1 MSRRADWFG
10 KLVAVSTLCL
20 ALGCF
25 LMAQEGRAASAE
37 SSPVIVVLPFQINAG
52 PELRHLEVDFPAMLS
67 QTLASRGLRVVP
79 QENMVEALRRSS
91 VSSMGAAEARKIA
104 SAAKASFAVYGAVN
118 QAGDALSIDARLV
131 PLNGEVRPFFID
143 RAAGGQDMTKSV
155 NELAN
160 RIAGQFA
167 PKDAVAGI
175 EVRGTKVLDPDVVLL
190 RLNTRTGDK
199 IDPAGIDEEVKR
211 IWDLGY
217 FSDVNVN
224 VEHRADGLF
233 LVYTVAEKPRIE
245 NIAIEGASE
254 IDAEDIRAAMNTKQG
269 SVLNERTLADDIQ
282 KIIEMYR
289 KDGYYLAK
297 VDSRVD
303 GRAAGAS
310 ASLVLTIDEG
320 KKLYISQVH
329 LDGAEQLSESD
340 IKGDM
345 MISERWMFS
354 WITGSGVLK
363 EELIE
368 RDSSAI
374 AAYYLNRGFLDVVV
388 GAPVITHDDDG
399 IIVTFPIKEG
409 TRYKLGDVTFS
420 GDLIVE
426 AEKLHDLVALDEMA
440 KNGEYFRLGTMQEDQ
455 TKLMDFY
462 AKHGYGYADI
472 NPTPKKRGEEA
483 VVDVDYYLGKKQK
496 LFVGR
501 VTVEGNNKTR
511 DNVILREMRLTDG
524 DNFDGDKLR
533 RSNERLNKLGYF
545 EMAEVEVVPTKRED
559 EVDLKVRVKEKPT
572 GALMAGVGYST
583 FSSFGVSGTLME
595 RNLFGKGYTA
605 QFLAGFNARR
615 NAYQFTF
622 ANPRWNDSDLYVA
635 LDLYHWR
642 DDYIDYRKRTTGGNI
657 RFAYPLGEYTT
668 LGWGYRFD
676 QYKIYDLDD
685 DVSSLIARYD
695 TGDRYSSVGQ
705 IRLTRDTTDRMNPTS
720 GNIDRISL
728 DYGGGFFGGD
738 DDFVTV
744 TLEHQTYYELWQNHV
759 LHARVKAA
767 AVFENGSNE
776 VPVFER
782 FWMGGINS
790 VRGYDSRDIVPRD
803 PLTGDRI
810 GGTRMAFA
818 NFEYIWTFSPEIG
831 VALVPFFDIGINAD
845 DDRSWKWDD
854 ELLRSFGA
862 ELRWRSPMGDLRFS
876 YGIPLDED
884 RKGRK
889 EGGRFEFAMGQQF

>member
-20 ALGCF
+20 ALGVF
-25 LMAQEGRAASAE
+25 LMANEGRAAE
-37 SSPVIVVLPFQINAG
+37 SSPVVVVLPFQINAG
-52 PELRHLEVDFPAMLS
+52 PELRHLEADFPAMLS

-79 QENMVEALRRSS
+79 QAEMMAALQKSN
-91 VSSMGAAEARKIA
+91 VSTMGAGEARKVA
-104 SAAKASFAVYGAVN
+104 SAARASFAVYGAVN

-131 PLNGEVRPFFID
+131 PLSGEVRPFFID
-143 RAAGGQDMTKSV
+143 RAVGGQDMTKAV

-160 RIAGQFA
+160 RISGQFA

-175 EVRGTKVLDPDVVLL
+175 EVRGTKVLDPEVVLM
-190 RLNTRTGDK
+190 RLNSRMGDK
-199 IDPAGIDEEVKR
+199 IDPAGIDAEVKR

-217 FSDVNVN
+217 FSDVTVD
-224 VEHRADGLF
+224 VQRRAEGLF
-233 LVYTVAEKPRIE
+233 LVYTVKEKPRID
-245 NIAIEGASE
+245 NIAIEGTSVK
-254 IDAEDIRAAMNTKQG
+254 DAEDVLAAMSTKQG
-269 SVLNERTLADDIQ
+269 AVLNEKTLADDIQ

-297 VDSRVD
+297 VSSRVD
-303 GRAAGAS
+303 GRASGTGA
-310 ASLVLTIDEG
+310 ALVMTVDEG
-320 KKLYISQVH
+320 KKLYISEVR
-329 LDGAEQLSESD
+329 LAGAEQLDESD

-345 MISERWMFS
+345 MLSERWMFS

-388 GAPVITHDDDG
+388 GAPDITYNDDG
-399 IIVTFPIKEG
+399 IVVTFPIQEG
-409 TRYKLGDVTFS
+409 TRYKLGEVTFS

-426 AEKLHDLVALDEMA
+426 AEQLHDLVALDEMA
-440 KNGEYFRLGTMQEDQ
+440 KRGDYFRLGTMQEDQ
-455 TKLMDFY
+455 TKLSDFY
-462 AKHGYGYADI
+462 AGYGYGYADI
-472 NPTPKKRGEEA
+472 NPTPKKRGDEA
-483 VVDVDYYLGKKQK
+483 VVDVDYYISKKQK

-524 DNFDGDKLR
+524 DEFDGKKLR
-533 RSNERLNKLGYF
+533 RSSERLNKLGYF
-545 EMAEVEVVPTKRED
+545 EMAEIEVSPTKRED

-595 RNLFGKGYTA
+595 RNLFGKGYA
-605 QFLAGFNARR
+605 ASFMAGFNSRR
-615 NAYQFTF
+615 NAYQFTVS
-622 ANPRWNDSDLYVA
+622 NPRWNDSDLFVA

-642 DDYIDYRKRTTGGNI
+642 DDFIDYRKRTTGGNL
-657 RFAYPLGEYTT
+657 RFAYPIGEYTSI
-668 LGWGYRFD
+668 GWGYRFD
-676 QYKIYDLDD
+676 QYKIYDLAD
-685 DVSSLIARYD
+685 DVSDLIGRYD

-705 IRLTRDTTDRMNPTS
+705 LRLTRDTTDRQNPTN
-720 GNIDRISL
+720 GNIDIL
-728 DYGGGFFGGD
+728 AVDYGGGFFGGD
-738 DDFVTV
+738 DDFITV
-744 TLEHQTYYELWQNHV
+744 SFEHQTYYELWQHHV
-759 LHARVKAA
+759 LHGKFKAA
-767 AVFENGSNE
+767 AIFDNGGDE

-782 FWMGGINS
+782 FWMGGIHS
-790 VRGYDSRDIVPRD
+790 LRGYDSRDIVPRD
-803 PLTGDRI
+803 PKTGDRI
-810 GGTRMAFA
+810 GGTRMAFV
-818 NFEYIWTFSPEIG
+818 NLEYIWTFSPEVG
-831 VALVPFFDIGINAD
+831 LALVPFFDMGINAD

-854 ELLRSFGA
+854 ELLRSFGL

-884 RKGRK
+884 RRGQK
-889 EGGRFEFAMGQQF
+889 ESGRFEFSMGQQF